1 MSNYWYRGY
10 TMAQL
15 DEIIDFAKQ
24 QMFEP
29 GEKRQMIR
37 SYTPMQFI
45 PPALF
50 SPEQLE
56 QIRVVVQKELQ
67 AAIMKP
73 SVFDTSAMTSE
84 ELTEHLKDW
93 KPTIQH
99 PYIAGNPSSQWDL
112 GAFQIK
118 EQATG
123 DISTD
128 EQEAFLKGQRK
139 AV

>member
-1 MSNYWYRGY
+1 MVKGFMYRGY

-56 QIRVVVQKELQ
+56 QIR
-67 AAIMKP
+67 AIMRKE
-73 SVFDTSAMTSE
+73 VREEVRVALNENESE
-84 ELTEHLKDW
+84 R
-93 KPTIQH
+93 IM
-99 PYIAGNPSSQWDL
+99 
-112 GAFQIK
+112 
-118 EQATG
+118 QATD